1 MDIMIT
7 TTFLLPQNL
16 LLLSIIKSK
25 KRLEKQMQK
34 FQKLFQKRLT
44 NVITVIFSSSQNIDT
59 G

>member
-7 TTFLLPQNL
+7 TTFLFPQNL

-44 NVITVIFSSSQNIDT
+44 SVITVIFSSSQNIDT

>member
-1 MDIMIT
+1 MDIIT
-7 TTFLLPQNL
+7 TTFLFPQNL

-44 NVITVIFSSSQNIDT
+44 SVITVIFSSSQNIDT

>member
-44 NVITVIFSSSQNIDT
+44 SVITVIFSSSQNIDT

>member
-7 TTFLLPQNL
+7 TTFLFPQNL

>member
-1 MDIMIT
+1 MIT
-7 TTFLLPQNL
+7 TTFLFPQNL

-44 NVITVIFSSSQNIDT
+44 SVITVIFSSSQNIDT

>member
-1 MDIMIT
+1 MGIMIT
-7 TTFLLPQNL
+7 TTFLFPQNL

-44 NVITVIFSSSQNIDT
+44 SVITVIFSSSQNIDT